1 MTAIFED
8 INLIIQSK
16 TRMNEIVWSIMG
28 QIYIPK
34 KMNTDTFWWE
44 AIMPTETFIPPHFH
58 SAQDKFLY
66 ITEGELD
73 IVVDGREEHVM
84 AGQIYNFPLQS
95 THSFFNN
102 SGKTV
107 KGIFWAEPTNRL
119 FELFKA
125 IHNVADFSEVVRV
138 SDARDV
144 HFQLSNQESR
154 IGSLKEE

>member
-66 ITEGELD
+66 ITEGVLD

-95 THSFFNN
+95 THSFFNRYC
-102 SGKTV
+102 T
-107 KGIFWAEPTNRL
+107 WL
-119 FELFKA
+119 
-125 IHNVADFSEVVRV
+125 
-138 SDARDV
+138 
-144 HFQLSNQESR
+144 QLSICNSNSHHGCMPTCPFLHSIETSFL
-154 IGSLKEE
+154 IKIF